1 MRRIEHL
8 LKEAKRVL
16 KTIQEQEFL
25 MPTQETMAIFK
36 DILNMF
42 PL

>member
-16 KTIQEQEFL
+16 KRMQEQEFL
-25 MPTQETMAIFK
+25 MPTQETMAISK

-42 PL
+42 RL

>member
-1 MRRIEHL
+1 MRPTEHL
-8 LKEAKRVL
+8 LKEANRLL
-16 KTIQEQEFL
+16 KPIQEQEFL
-25 MPTQETMAIFK
+25 MPTQETMGIFK